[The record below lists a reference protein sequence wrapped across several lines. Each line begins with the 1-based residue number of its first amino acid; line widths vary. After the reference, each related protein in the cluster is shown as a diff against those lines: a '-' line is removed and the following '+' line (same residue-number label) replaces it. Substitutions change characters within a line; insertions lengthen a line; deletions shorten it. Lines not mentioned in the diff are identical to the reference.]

1 MSDILII
8 DEEDLDFVWETVQ
21 QQQMIFH
28 PQIAPDGK
36 FDFQKFSASKSKKP
50 FILFIDRNIFSS
62 LLELCEKGTL
72 KTRAEVQRIG
82 LIMAWA
88 EMNDIAISAGFAVEE
103 RATQINSQDNGLV
116 ELQKFSE
123 IFDYYPMQLWLD
135 VAEGRV
141 SEIAPIQYTR
151 NPAKNIT
158 ANYATGN
165 DHYYMAVAS
174 LIHMVSLYRDDRL
187 SPAERIKDFFKWMI
201 DNLLV
206 SEYILTYA
214 ALLFTSQEGIKA
226 PKNARSNNID
236 RVIEGCKNQAWDIAY
251 LTNWSVWYSN
261 TDEYAEEML
270 FATNDILLKRIF
282 ISQNNPY
289 RFNGVLYSVFSKKD
303 YTDIAIFVEGL
314 MENRIKPDFGEDP
327 MPYFEKLIDAEK
339 ANLIGSF
346 PQE

>member
-1 MSDILII
+1 MKNLLIL
-8 DEEDLDFVWETVQ
+8 DEEDLNFVWEIVQ

-36 FDFQKFSASKSKKP
+36 FDLKQFYASKSRKP
-50 FILFIDRNIFSS
+50 FILFLDRNIFSS

-88 EMNDIAISAGFAVEE
+88 EMNDIEISAGFAIEE
-103 RATQINSQDNGLV
+103 RATQIGSQENGLV

-141 SEIAPIQYTR
+141 SEIAPIHYTGR
-151 NPAKNIT
+151 PARNIT
-158 ANYATGN
+158 ANFATGN
-165 DHYYMAVAS
+165 DHYFMAFAS

-187 SPAERIKDFFKWMI
+187 SPAEKIKDFFKWMI

-226 PKNARSNNID
+226 PKNARSNNIE

-261 TDEYAEEML
+261 TDEYAEEIL

-303 YTDIAIFVEGL
+303 YTDITNLIAGL
-314 MENRIKPDFGEDP
+314 MTNRVKPDFGEDP
-327 MPYFEKLIDAEK
+327 MPYFKRLIDTEK
-339 ANLIGSF
+339 ANLISIL
-346 PQE
+346 QE